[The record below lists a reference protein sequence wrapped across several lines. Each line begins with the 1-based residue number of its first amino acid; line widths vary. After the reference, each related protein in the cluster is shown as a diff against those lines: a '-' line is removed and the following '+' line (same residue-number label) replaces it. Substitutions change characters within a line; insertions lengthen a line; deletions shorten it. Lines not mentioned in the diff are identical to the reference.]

1 TPAGVDIMAGLVGVQ
16 VQVPL
21 VQRQAAAAERVGE
34 GLVGA
39 GDKTVQRHR
48 HVGSRE
54 SHALQTCWDRR
65 THRRITG
72 REPEAGRS
80 DDSATRAA
88 EEGSV
93 CSSRRTPRSGRS
105 AASPCTP
112 VYRPHSTL
120 IAGIVVLAAGLYEHT
135 PPPSGNASAGAA
147 ASTSAPARVRAKLR
161 GFSLGL
167 I

>member
-1 TPAGVDIMAGLVGVQ
+1 
-16 VQVPL
+16 
-21 VQRQAAAAERVGE
+21 
-34 GLVGA
+34 
-39 GDKTVQRHR
+39 
-48 HVGSRE
+48 
-54 SHALQTCWDRR
+54 R

-135 PPPSGNASAGAA
+135 PPRQATHPRALPRAPRLPLVFGRSCVASVSG
-147 ASTSAPARVRAKLR
+147 
-161 GFSLGL
+161 
-167 I
+167 